1 MQFNSQIVSYM
12 AEQLVH
18 KAALNGSLKF
28 ACDTLKKKCHQDS
41 PTTASS
47 LLIECNKLTSSD
59 QSGESFL
66 TAFGGGVQDERIFK
80 LASELLLSDENSL
93 RKLSAQVLNEAQ
105 HLTQLDCVLATLRKI
120 RWKHLRL
127 RVKERVEAEVER
139 LGSAEQERESETSE
153 DEDKD
158 KDKDKDKEKEE
169 RLDYV
174 LGVVRD
180 VFTRHKTRVSE
191 QLNEVQKIMSISS
204 DNDLLAHLQ

>member
-1 MQFNSQIVSYM
+1 
-12 AEQLVH
+12 
-18 KAALNGSLKF
+18 
-28 ACDTLKKKCHQDS
+28 
-41 PTTASS
+41 
-47 LLIECNKLTSSD
+47 
-59 QSGESFL
+59 
-66 TAFGGGVQDERIFK
+66 
-80 LASELLLSDENSL
+80 
-93 RKLSAQVLNEAQ
+93 
-105 HLTQLDCVLATLRKI
+105 
-120 RWKHLRL
+120 LRL

-204 DNDLLAHLQ
+204 DNDLLARFQ